1 MDKKF
6 FEVFPN
12 LKVDGNVREWL
23 EAAFVTRVTC
33 NRERTLLR
41 VYLSSDRWIHKK
53 YIFQLEEQIR
63 RQFFGQTDVK
73 VKIIERFLLSRQY
86 TPENFMEIYKSRDRK
101 SVV

>member
-12 LKVDGNVREWL
+12 LEVDGNVREWL

-33 NRERTLLR
+33 NRDRTLLR

-53 YIFQLEEQIR
+53 HIFSWRNRYAASFSDR
-63 RQFFGQTDVK
+63 R
-73 VKIIERFLLSRQY
+73 
-86 TPENFMEIYKSRDRK
+86 M
-101 SVV
+101 